1 MMYYN
6 VKNFSSVL
14 TVSQEFQARIASC
27 NKTVER
33 LNELKDMISME
44 TLRGSDVR
52 EAAKMVFYVQTVVN
66 MEFATVAH
74 GQIERRNGYG
84 YVIKN
89 PKTKEV
95 HKPTDPMFRELLL
108 EDREDVE
115 FVINSLIRDIL
126 EDVQSYYEDYAK
138 KINEF
143 NVRR

>member
-44 TLRGSDVR
+44 TLRGSNVR
-52 EAAKMVFYVQTVVN
+52 EAAKMVFYVQTVVS

-74 GQIERRNGYG
+74 GQLERRSDYG

-95 HKPTDPMFRELLL
+95 HRPTDPMFRELLL

-115 FVINSLIRDIL
+115 FVINSMIRDIL

-138 KINEF
+138 EINEF
-143 NVRR
+143 NVRQ